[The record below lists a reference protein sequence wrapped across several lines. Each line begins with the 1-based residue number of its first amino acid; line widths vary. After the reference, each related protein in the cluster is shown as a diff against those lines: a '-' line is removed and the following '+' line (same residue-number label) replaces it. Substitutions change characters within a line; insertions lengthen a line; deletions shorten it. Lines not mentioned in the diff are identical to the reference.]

1 MALIQRHPQ
10 RPKWIEAEK
19 LVFLGMEWDENWP
32 AREVNWPVSFNHALA
47 TTEAPANLRPGAW
60 VSEDQPEG
68 SLDIEHGYFLV
79 LKNEYNG
86 LRHGFPYHGFPY
98 ATMVKLE
105 ERDGFVLH
113 CIEVDGSGNAPS
125 NALRQWVSAHD
136 LAFLGKTW
144 DPAWLQMRV
153 RTRIWEHVAYGDL
166 WFRMREGFRSETG
179 PEPQEEE
186 ARAGLFVER
195 H

>member
-1 MALIQRHPQ
+1 M
-10 RPKWIEAEK
+10 
-19 LVFLGMEWDENWP
+19 
-32 AREVNWPVSFNHALA
+32 
-47 TTEAPANLRPGAW
+47 
-60 VSEDQPEG
+60 
-68 SLDIEHGYFLV
+68 
-79 LKNEYNG
+79 
-86 LRHGFPYHGFPY
+86 
-98 ATMVKLE
+98 
-105 ERDGFVLH
+105 H

-186 ARAGLFVER
+186 AEPDFSLNDIELGREALSLTTRLDGFEEMEAPDEDDDDLCEGSW
-195 H
+195 